1 MVQQAHPREQRCE
14 SEKMPYLAV
23 EEQTMPGIRSTRRD
37 TADYALAR
45 IRSEELAPVADRI
58 TEVVNA
64 VSALGSC
71 LYADPNKTR
80 AIALVAKDEEKGKEN
95 QFFAIYTQ
103 KRKSSNPSVGM
114 LGFNV
119 QVAIRDGF
127 DQQPSSRWF
136 EAFHDTGTTKWWHF
150 RPTKLDSAEINE
162 IVGAAKKA
170 RESFQVPSPRSP

>member
-1 MVQQAHPREQRCE
+1 
-14 SEKMPYLAV
+14 
-23 EEQTMPGIRSTRRD
+23 MPGERSTRRNA
-37 TADYALAR
+37 ADFALAR
-45 IRSEELAPVADRI
+45 ISGEELALVADRI
-58 TEVVNA
+58 AKVVNA

-80 AIALVAKDEEKGKEN
+80 AIALVVRDEEIGKEN

-103 KRKSSNPSVGM
+103 RRKSSNPSVGM

-119 QVAIRDGF
+119 QVSIRDGF
-127 DQQPSSRWF
+127 DKQPSSRWF

-170 RESFQVPSPRSP
+170 RESFQVPAPRSP